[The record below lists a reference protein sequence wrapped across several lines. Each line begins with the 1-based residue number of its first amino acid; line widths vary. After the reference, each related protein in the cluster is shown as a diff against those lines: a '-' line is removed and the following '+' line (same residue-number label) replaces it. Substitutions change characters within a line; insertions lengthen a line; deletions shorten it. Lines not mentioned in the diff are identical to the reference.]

1 MAEGLN
7 RVMLIG
13 NLGQDPELKFTQG
26 GQAML
31 KMRLATTESY
41 MGRDNE
47 RKTSTEWHSVTMWG
61 KRGESLSKF
70 LSKGRTIYVEGR
82 IQTRQ
87 WEDKDGNKRY
97 TTEIVATN
105 VILMGGGGG
114 GGAGGGGGGRGG
126 SRDDDFGGGGND
138 GGGYDGPSGG
148 GGGGDGGGF
157 GDDDIPF

>member
-47 RKTSTEWHSVTMWG
+47 RKSSTEWHSVTMWG

-105 VILMGGGGG
+105 VILLGG
-114 GGAGGGGGGRGG
+114 GGGGGGRGG

-138 GGGYDGPSGG
+138 GGYEGPGG
-148 GGGGDGGGF
+148 GGGNDGGF